1 MADREDVLNR
11 QQRKVKEGL
20 AQRVVRQWLL
30 RTVARCWKAWTIY
43 VVRKN
48 LRREVNMPDSED
60 ESPAKDPVRAQSMA
74 PQQRIADAI
83 NGIANFF

>member
-1 MADREDVLNR
+1 MADREDMNRR
-11 QQRKVKEGL
+11 QQRKLKEGL
-20 AQRVVRQWLL
+20 AQRAVRQWLL
-30 RTVARCWKAWTIY
+30 RTVARCWKAWSIY

-48 LRREVNMPDSED
+48 LRREFNMPDSED
-60 ESPAKDPVRAQSMA
+60 ERPGKEPARAQSVA